1 MSNLPEPLIRP
12 ARPADGPAVLDLA
25 RGLAT
30 TFPVDADPFGSTFAD
45 VLDSP
50 GATLLVAE
58 LGDRVLGY
66 LLGFD
71 HPSFFA
77 NGPVAWVEELAVQ
90 AGHRRHGLGSL
101 LMEAFEVEVRGRGVR
116 LVALATTRAGGFYL
130 AIGYTEH
137 AAYFRK
143 LL

>member
-1 MSNLPEPLIRP
+1 MRVSAIPWPLTLRHRGNRQPGERIDQPLGEPAPVRALPH
-12 ARPADGPAVLDLA
+12 
-25 RGLAT
+25 
-30 TFPVDADPFGSTFAD
+30 
-45 VLDSP
+45 